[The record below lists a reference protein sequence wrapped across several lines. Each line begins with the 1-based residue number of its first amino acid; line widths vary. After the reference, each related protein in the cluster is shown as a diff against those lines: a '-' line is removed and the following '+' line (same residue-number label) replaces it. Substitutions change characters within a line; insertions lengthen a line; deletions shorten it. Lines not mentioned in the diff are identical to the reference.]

1 MAQLGVSST
10 ATESDMELGLGFPGG
25 SSLIHCADSW
35 GAISWVLSLGA
46 ITVAPVVL
54 SAKVSVPSSCLAS
67 KVSRKG
73 GDKRQNPSTSPT
85 HLHRPV
91 STRKGE
97 GGAGSQAWHH

>member
-1 MAQLGVSST
+1 
-10 ATESDMELGLGFPGG
+10 MELGLGFPGG

-85 HLHRPV
+85 HLPPTCVH
-91 STRKGE
+91 KE
-97 GGAGSQAWHH
+97 GGRGGQALKRGIIET

>member
-1 MAQLGVSST
+1 
-10 ATESDMELGLGFPGG
+10 MELGLGFPGG

-54 SAKVSVPSSCLAS
+54 SAKVSVPPSCLAS

-73 GDKRQNPSTSPT
+73 GDKGHKILEHHPLTSTA
-85 HLHRPV
+85 LV